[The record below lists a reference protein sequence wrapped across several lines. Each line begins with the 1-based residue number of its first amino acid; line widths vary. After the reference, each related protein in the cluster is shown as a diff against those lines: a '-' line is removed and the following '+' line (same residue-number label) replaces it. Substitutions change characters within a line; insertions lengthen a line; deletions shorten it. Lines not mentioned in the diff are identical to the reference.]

1 MLKRNQQQL
10 MTMAISK
17 FTEFFFMGTKNP
29 KRSLCQAGEW
39 VVHILRDV
47 CWAAPWWAGLGWTR
61 CWPSHSVPC
70 HPFSALP
77 LWFRRRSSVKPPA
90 LEHFLGAGTQF
101 TSQTALR
108 ALLCEQDRLP
118 VVKRTIYPES
128 TILSF
133 TFMKLCCRFNCIKNV
148 PRLSHIHSA

>member
-39 VVHILRDV
+39 AVHILRDV
-47 CWAAPWWAGLGWTR
+47 CWAAPWWADLGWTR

-70 HPFSALP
+70 NPFFALP

-101 TSQTALR
+101 RLVASPHRLLSEHSFVNRISCQLWKEQSILR
-108 ALLCEQDRLP
+108 AQS
-118 VVKRTIYPES
+118 YPS
-128 TILSF
+128 PSWNYAAGLT
-133 TFMKLCCRFNCIKNV
+133 V
-148 PRLSHIHSA
+148 